1 MSKHFPDFDVI
12 IKDDFDKVFLI
23 AYKQNVTR
31 YITDNSR

>member
-1 MSKHFPDFDVI
+1 MSKHFHDFDVI

-23 AYKQNVTR
+23 ACQQNTTR